1 MLVLSCKFKLRGISS
16 ALPEDAVFAPE
27 SWGVAAG
34 AVVFAG
40 EALSVLFAGAVINS
54 FRLISWEESE
64 KLPFNVSFFMM
75 YGR

>member
-1 MLVLSCKFKLRGISS
+1 MFVLSCKFKFRGISS

-27 SWGVAAG
+27 VLAAVG
-34 AVVFAG
+34 EAVVFVG
-40 EALSVLFAGAVINS
+40 EILSVLFAGAAINS

-75 YGR
+75 